1 MSVGSRVS
9 IKAPGKCQDQLHF
22 SPLSLLIPVGLCDF
36 FFFMAGLKLCQR
48 ETCTIKTEMLKK
60 AARNS
65 FEARFQALSSRLK
78 NFLFNV
84 L

>member
-1 MSVGSRVS
+1 MPKSASLF
-9 IKAPGKCQDQLHF
+9 PPF
-22 SPLSLLIPVGLCDF
+22 SLLIPVGLCDF
-36 FFFMAGLKLCQR
+36 FFFVAGLKLCQR

-60 AARNS
+60 ATRNS

>member
-1 MSVGSRVS
+1 MPRSASFFL
-9 IKAPGKCQDQLHF
+9 PF
-22 SPLSLLIPVGLCDF
+22 SLLIPVGLCDF
-36 FFFMAGLKLCQR
+36 FFVAGLKLCQR

-60 AARNS
+60 ATRNS

>member
-1 MSVGSRVS
+1 MPRPASLFPTFLFESLWGSV
-9 IKAPGKCQDQLHF
+9 I
-22 SPLSLLIPVGLCDF
+22 F
-36 FFFMAGLKLCQR
+36 FFIAGLKLCQR

-60 AARNS
+60 ATRNS